1 MTMDRQLPKPRFR
14 RSVLIAA
21 AVAVALLAF
30 ILIAQPFNAG
40 RSVRMRAVAVSV
52 ATVERGVFRDFVP
65 LRGRIVPR
73 DIVFLDAQE
82 GGRVERVLVEAGDL
96 VAAGQPLLEFGNTE
110 LQLEVIDRETRLI
123 EQINNLRGT
132 QTALEQNR
140 VANERALAD
149 IDYNIVRLTR
159 LTQRRTTLAERGAT
173 SAEEKEKVVDE
184 LAYYR
189 QLRPLLADTT
199 QKQETMRLQRLPEIG
214 DGLQKLQQD
223 LAITRGKLDNL
234 IVRAPVAGRL
244 TEMDLKVGQN
254 CERGRR
260 LAEIT
265 PDAGFK
271 LAADVDEF
279 YLGRLRT
286 GQIATVRI
294 NDADWKLHVTRVYP
308 QVKNGTF
315 LVDLAFEGE
324 QPAGV
329 LPGQAVQGKLALGSD
344 TQALVLATGAFL
356 ERSGGDWVFVLTDDD
371 TAQRRRVRVG
381 RRNAQQVEILGGLA
395 AGDRVIVSDYSGL
408 ERIDRIELTK

>member
-1 MTMDRQLPKPRFR
+1 MTMDRALPKPRFR
-14 RSVLIAA
+14 PSVLIAA

-30 ILIAQPFNAG
+30 ILIAQPFNVG
-40 RSVRMRAVAVSV
+40 RTVRMRAVAVSV
-52 ATVERGVFRDFVP
+52 APVEHGVFRDFVP

-73 DIVFLDAQE
+73 DIVYLDAQE
-82 GGRVERVLVEAGDL
+82 GGRVERVLVEAGD
-96 VAAGQPLLEFGNTE
+96 VVTAGQPLLEFGNTE

-140 VANERALAD
+140 VANEKTLVD

-159 LTQRRTTLAERGAT
+159 LTQRRTTLAARGAT
-173 SAEEKEKVVDE
+173 SAEEKEKAVDE

-189 QLRPLLADTT
+189 QLRPLHAATS
-199 QKQETMRLQRLPEIG
+199 QKQEAMRLQRVPEIG
-214 DGLQKLQQD
+214 DGLAKLRQN

-234 IVRAPVAGRL
+234 IVRAPLAGRL

-286 GQIATVRI
+286 GQSAAVRI
-294 NDADWKLHVTRVYP
+294 NDADWTLHVTRVYP

-315 LVDLAFEGE
+315 LVDLAFDGE
-324 QPAGV
+324 QPADV

-344 TQALVLATGAFL
+344 SQGLVLAAGAFL

-371 TAQRRRVRVG
+371 TAQRRRVRLG
-381 RRNAQQVEILGGLA
+381 RRNADQVEILGGLA
-395 AGDRVIVSDYSGL
+395 AGDRVIVSDYAGL
-408 ERIDRIELTK
+408 ERIERIELTH